1 MTQVI
6 RNIVKRAFAM
16 ASVAILAI
24 AVLASG
30 FSAALP
36 AVALEN
42 GNPAEKYDPTK
53 KEVLS
58 HGHTD
63 VFYPIQYNGKFIMA
77 VEKDAA
83 TFLKPENTTLR
94 VAKSTY
100 TTKSQLPALAT
111 EYYYLDSSGNQKGT
125 LFFRVGTQ
133 VMLHL

>member
-6 RNIVKRAFAM
+6 RDIVKRAFAM

-42 GNPAEKYDPTK
+42 SNPGEKYDPTK

-58 HGHTD
+58 HYHTD
-63 VFYPIQYNGKFIMA
+63 VFYPIQYNGKFIM
-77 VEKDAA
+77 
-83 TFLKPENTTLR
+83 
-94 VAKSTY
+94 VASKKTVPLS
-100 TTKSQLPALAT
+100 
-111 EYYYLDSSGNQKGT
+111 
-125 LFFRVGTQ
+125 
-133 VMLHL
+133 